1 MKPPDDFKLAL
12 AIAIVRAKPADV
24 DIFDYRL
31 RVLERIDRAEFW
43 KTRYD
48 DTIREVRNLREQVD
62 LLKADISKKRKRND
76 QAQNEKDRKKIATV
90 QAESVV
96 PKESLSS
103 PSSVTIL
110 PQPAIL
116 TTAEHNEESIGQ
128 SIRQSNKLNTSSG
141 VVKSDNFLACY
152 GPVFTSD
159 ILREST
165 RILLTNGYASAEH
178 VIEHIHVLKLYIA
191 PSDDD
196 PEKVLSPVYV
206 VEILGFIIFCLEQV
220 AFRTVYSMDGRECEG
235 TGEIKKRIKF
245 QECLTC
251 LLRCLLHGI
260 AVFSRRE
267 VYNRSE
273 GYESKCASDGTL
285 DTLLAAYAR
294 VILST
299 AARSPGLRKGI
310 INLVLEHLKI
320 LLSDPHSLL
329 FGFSTR
335 PSTTA
340 NPLREEAASN
350 TAKRYLFLLQ
360 YMTPHET
367 VSEHATMSYD
377 IESVLFAENGVG
389 ESTLGVDGFRKVVR
403 SYCLLSWKDEW

>member
-1 MKPPDDFKLAL
+1 MEPPDYFKLAL

-31 RVLERIDRAEFW
+31 RVLERIDPAEFW

-48 DTIREVRNLREQVD
+48 DTIREVRDLREQID
-62 LLKADISKKRKRND
+62 LLKTDIGKKRKRND
-76 QAQNEKDRKKIATV
+76 ETQRKKDGKKKATV

-96 PKESLSS
+96 PTESLSS

-116 TTAEHNEESIGQ
+116 S
-128 SIRQSNKLNTSSG
+128 TSTDA
-141 VVKSDNFLACY
+141 VKPDNSLACY
-152 GPVFTSD
+152 APDFTSD

-165 RILLTNGYASAEH
+165 RILLTNGYKSAEQ
-178 VIEHIHVLKLYIA
+178 VIEHIHSLQLYIA

-206 VEILGFIIFCLEQV
+206 TEVLGFIIFCLEQV
-220 AFRTVYSMDGRECEG
+220 SFRTAYSMDGREGEG
-235 TGEIKKRIKF
+235 TGGFKERINF
-245 QECLTC
+245 QECLTSV
-251 LLRCLLHGI
+251 LRCLLHGI

-267 VYNRSE
+267 VYNRNE
-273 GYESKCASDGTL
+273 GYKSNSTGNCRL
-285 DTLLAAYAR
+285 DILLSAYAR

-299 AARSPGLRKGI
+299 SARSPGLRKGI
-310 INLVLEHLKI
+310 INLVFEHLRII
-320 LLSDPHSLL
+320 LTDPHSLL
-329 FGFSTR
+329 FGLSTR
-335 PSTTA
+335 PSTIS
-340 NPLREEAASN
+340 NPQLEEAASN
-350 TAKRYLFLLQ
+350 TAKQYLFLLQ

-377 IESVLFAENGVG
+377 IESVLFAEDGVG
-389 ESTLGVDGFRKVVR
+389 ESSLGVDGFRKVTR
-403 SYCLLSWKDEW
+403 SYCLLRWRDE